1 MSIVEATVDRR
12 LLREGQGEDTDNRV
26 SLHAT
31 TWVPPVMSRTPGAA
45 RP

>member
-12 LLREGQGEDTDNRV
+12 LLREGQGEDTDTRR

-31 TWVPPVMSRTPGAA
+31 TWVPPVTWRTPGAA